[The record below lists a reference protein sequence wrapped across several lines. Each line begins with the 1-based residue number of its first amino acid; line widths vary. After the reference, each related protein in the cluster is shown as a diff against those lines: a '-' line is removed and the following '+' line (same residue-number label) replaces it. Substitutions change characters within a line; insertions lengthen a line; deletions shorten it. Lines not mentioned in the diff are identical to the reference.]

1 MLHSVGSKQKIHK
14 INEWKQDILLLVFQY
29 FAENTNVYS
38 QFPMQ
43 YHLDQTVEN
52 QGKFGSDYY
61 TMKEKES
68 NTIEKR
74 ISCSTR

>member
-1 MLHSVGSKQKIHK
+1 M
-14 INEWKQDILLLVFQY
+14 F
-29 FAENTNVYS
+29 YS

-43 YHLDQTVEN
+43 YHLVQTVEN

-74 ISCSTR
+74 ISCSTSKASSQYLMNMY

>member
-1 MLHSVGSKQKIHK
+1 M
-14 INEWKQDILLLVFQY
+14 F
-29 FAENTNVYS
+29 YS

-43 YHLDQTVEN
+43 YHLVQTVEN

-68 NTIEKR
+68 ILLLKNESLAVPDKHHHNI
-74 ISCSTR
+74 